1 MVAAVLLLR
10 MINTNVV
17 SVNTVGSVLN
27 FKSVNLD

>member
-1 MVAAVLLLR
+1 VAAVLLLR

-17 SVNTVGSVLN
+17 SVNTVGSALN

>member
-1 MVAAVLLLR
+1 

-17 SVNTVGSVLN
+17 SVNTVGSALN

>member
-1 MVAAVLLLR
+1 MLLLR